1 MTADADLLAWVPRL
15 RRYARALVG
24 NRDDADDLVQD
35 TLERALAR
43 GGTFRGD
50 SSPTTWLHRVMHR
63 RFLDTRRRRTPEPT
77 PDEEL
82 LARVEAAWRD
92 DAYTVDPEAVLARAE
107 VQAELRDALV
117 HLPVILRS
125 AVVLHDMQGLTSL
138 EVASVQGIGLPAAKQ
153 RLRRGRALL
162 VSLLA
167 ADDDRRLAM
176 KGVPMR
182 CWEARSLV
190 GDYLDDELGA
200 RERGLLEGHLASCPT
215 CPGLYASIVGVSAAV
230 GRLRDPDSVVPPDIA
245 QRLSGAGAV
254 GELPVSSGAG
264 TARSARSR

>member
-1 MTADADLLAWVPRL
+1 MALDPDVLAAELPGLV
-15 RRYARALVG
+15 RYARYLTRNPA
-24 NRDDADDLVQD
+24 DADDLVQD
-35 TLERALAR
+35 TLERAVAR
-43 GGTFRGD
+43 GDTFRGD
-50 SSPTTWLHRVMHR
+50 SSPTTWLHAVMHR

-82 LARVEAAWRD
+82 MARVEAAWRD
-92 DAYTVDPEAVLARAE
+92 DAYTVDPEVVLGRAE

-138 EVASVQGIGLPAAKQ
+138 EVATVQGINLPAAKQ

-167 ADDDRRLAM
+167 DDDDRRLAM

-190 GDYLDDELGA
+190 GDYLDDELGT
-200 RERGLLEGHLASCPT
+200 RERALLEGHLASCPT
-215 CPGLYASIVGVSAAV
+215 CPGLYTSIVGVSAAV

-245 QRLSGAGAV
+245 HRLTSGAAA
-254 GELPVSSGAG
+254 E
-264 TARSARSR
+264 